1 MECMMEQRRTRMTQ
15 SIKRPKS
22 LNLSVEQLDSRLAP
36 AVITVTSTSDTVA
49 MDGVVTLREAIIAAN
64 TNRPYMDAP
73 AGDAHTPDII
83 RFNIPG
89 SGVKTIAVKSAL
101 PELTGPVIIDGT
113 TQSGYGGTPIIEIN
127 GIGAYQTV
135 NGLVVKGGNSTIKGI
150 MVNNFRGHGIVLD
163 SNDNKVIGCYVGI
176 DYRGIYNQGN
186 RGDGIRVLGSN
197 NQIGG
202 TESGERN
209 VISGNGGAGVRITGW
224 RGSNNRVE
232 GNHIGTNANGQNSI
246 FNQDGVVIENGA
258 RHNRIGGTT
267 KAARNII
274 TGNWT
279 DGVRITGSNTS
290 NNVVQGNHIGVDS
303 TGRAASLSGRDGV
316 RVEGGAN
323 NNTIGGATP
332 GAGNLIGGH
341 GTRRVAGQSVGAGI
355 VIGGFGTTRNVI
367 QGNWLGMNNI
377 ASTRIAN
384 QGGGILVQGGA
395 TGNTIGGSTRAQMNF
410 ISDQVN
416 APGLASTNLIL
427 PPNWFTNSLLYMRN
441 PNARAGVYV
450 G

>member
-1 MECMMEQRRTRMTQ
+1 MEQRRTRMTK

-22 LNLSVEQLDSRLAP
+22 LFLNVELLDDRLVP

-49 MDGVVTLREAIIAAN
+49 KDGVVTLREAIIAAN
-64 TNRPYMDAP
+64 TNRAYMDAP

-89 SGVKTIAVKSAL
+89 SGVKTITIKSAL
-101 PELTGPVIIDGT
+101 PEITGPIIIDGT
-113 TQSGYGGTPIIEIN
+113 TQNGYNGTPIIEIN
-127 GIGAYQTV
+127 GIGAHHTI
-135 NGLVVKGGNSTIKGI
+135 NGLVIKGGNSTIRGV

-163 SNDNKVIGCYVGI
+163 SDNNRVFGSYVGI

-186 RGDGIRVLGSN
+186 RGDGIRVLGAN

-202 TESGERN
+202 TGKGERN
-209 VISGNGGAGVRITGW
+209 VISGNGDAGIRITGW
-224 RGSNNRVE
+224 RATNNRVV

-246 FNQDGVVIENGA
+246 FNKDGVVIENGA
-258 RHNRIGGTT
+258 RNNRIGGTD
-267 KAARNII
+267 KAARNVI

-279 DGVRITGSNTS
+279 DGVRITGSNTAH
-290 NNVVQGNHIGVDS
+290 NVVQGNHIGVDS

-316 RVEGGAN
+316 RIEGGAN
-323 NNTIGGATP
+323 NNTIGGTTA
-332 GAGNLIGGH
+332 GAGNLIGGQ
-341 GTRRVAGQSVGAGI
+341 GTRRVHGQSVGAGI

-377 ASTRIAN
+377 ASTRITN
-384 QGGGILVQGGA
+384 QGGGILIHDGA
-395 TGNTIGGSTRAQMNF
+395 SGNIIGGSSKAQMNF

-416 APGLASTNLIL
+416 APGLAATNLIL

-441 PNARAGVYV
+441 PNARSGVYV